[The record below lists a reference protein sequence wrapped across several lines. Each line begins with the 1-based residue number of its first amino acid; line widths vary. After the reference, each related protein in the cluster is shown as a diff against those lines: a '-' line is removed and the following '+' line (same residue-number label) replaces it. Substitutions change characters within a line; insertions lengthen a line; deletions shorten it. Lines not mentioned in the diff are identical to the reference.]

1 MHCSCFT
8 MFHSSHQSEL
18 ISTPPLHSASSVL
31 SHFTPW
37 TTSNLVPSYCT
48 STAKVANHC
57 RSLRRSPCHIHFFPC
72 LLRQILRVHQDC
84 DRVARVSNPNA
95 KSCPRVASAFS
106 TFSPVEAPVR
116 PCRNCIKI
124 HHPNSYGADLNLLVT
139 AILVMNGT
147 YKPPLNSRQPHGS
160 SCGWPLHWLTCV
172 RISICR
178 HRYYRAPDTLKSLP
192 TSMYALQ
199 PKDDADR

>member
-1 MHCSCFT
+1 MSWRYCNFIFFFSFLLSLPSQL
-8 MFHSSHQSEL
+8 HSSILKPSDTTFHHSHNSSCIVHVSPCL
-18 ISTPPLHSASSVL
+18 IRRTNPHSSPLP
-31 SHFTPW
+31 HFTP
-37 TTSNLVPSYCT
+37 LAPSFHISRPERLRT
-48 STAKVANHC
+48 WFHRTAIHCKGTVANHC

-72 LLRQILRVHQDC
+72 LLRQILRIHQDC

-139 AILVMNGT
+139 AILVTNGT
-147 YKPPLNSRQPHGS
+147 YEPPLNSRQPHGS
-160 SCGWPLHWLTCV
+160 SCG
-172 RISICR
+172 
-178 HRYYRAPDTLKSLP
+178 
-192 TSMYALQ
+192 
-199 PKDDADR
+199 